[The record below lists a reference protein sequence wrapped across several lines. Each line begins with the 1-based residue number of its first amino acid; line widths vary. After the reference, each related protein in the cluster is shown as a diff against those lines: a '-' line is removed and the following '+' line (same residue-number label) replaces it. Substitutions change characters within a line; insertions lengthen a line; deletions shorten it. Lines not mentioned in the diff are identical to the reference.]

1 MRVLDL
7 EPGMLFVGQ
16 DRDTPASLLILNI
29 NKEKGEYTCIW
40 SVRGHKVLT
49 ESFREDSE
57 LLDFLELVK

>member
-1 MRVLDL
+1 MRVIDL
-7 EPGMLFVGQ
+7 EPGMLFIGQ
-16 DRDTPASLLILNI
+16 GRDSPMSLLILNI

-40 SVRGHKVLT
+40 SFHKHKVLT